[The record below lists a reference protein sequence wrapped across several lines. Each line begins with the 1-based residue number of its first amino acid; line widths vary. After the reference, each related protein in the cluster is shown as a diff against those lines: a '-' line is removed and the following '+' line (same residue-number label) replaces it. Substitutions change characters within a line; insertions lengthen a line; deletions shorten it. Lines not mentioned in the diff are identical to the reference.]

1 MTANDMRHRFILKMD
16 GALMLN
22 KTFNDRETS
31 DWLTKGEK
39 ALVKGRYDALKNRT
53 QRGYPQGI
61 RGDELAGIITG
72 TEYISKSKMI
82 VGDET
87 NGALLKPDIPM
98 TEGDG
103 TFTPGDDFGY
113 FVPIP
118 DEAMYILR
126 EHVHTTNGTKHLR
139 NVSVREVGMDEYSA
153 LIFNDYRKPYKGLV
167 WSVDWGSFTV
177 ATYNDGSGSFT
188 GSSKSNS
195 VTDGSTNM
203 DGSNPSDETVQINT
217 FRAKYLIPGRDW
229 DIEGYRVFYIKEPS
243 EIIVDVQDTNAQQ
256 HCELA
261 PFLHDE
267 VVEMAVKEATS
278 ALIQEQGKYQA
289 AVNET
294 KENQ

>member
-16 GALMLN
+16 GALMMN
-22 KTFNDRETS
+22 KTFNDREIS

-39 ALVKGRYDALKNRT
+39 ALIKERYDALKNRT

-72 TEYISKSKMI
+72 TEYIGKDKMI
-82 VGDET
+82 VGSED
-87 NGALLKPDIPM
+87 NGALLKPDIGM
-98 TEGDG
+98 TDYTDG
-103 TFTPGDDFGY
+103 TAFSSDDFGY

-153 LIFNDYRKPYKGLV
+153 LIFNGYRKPYKNLV
-167 WSVDWGSFTV
+167 WSIDWGSFTV
-177 ATYNDGSGSFT
+177 ASYSDGSFT
-188 GSSKSNS
+188 DSSKSNS
-195 VTDGSTNM
+195 VTGTGTNM
-203 DGSNPSDETVQINT
+203 DGSNSSDETVNINT

-229 DIEGYRVFYIKEPS
+229 NVEGYRVFYIKEPS
-243 EIIVDVQDTNAQQ
+243 EIIVDVQDPSAQQ